1 MQPGYFFG
9 FCEIWIFAVPYDIA
23 STFLKRIS
31 GSKPINL
38 NTLAPIIL
46 FVYNRPDHARQCLD
60 ALARNVLAAESQ
72 LIVFSDGAKAAA
84 TADEKQKI
92 QEVRALFREEHR
104 FRSVELH
111 ASDTNKGLSA
121 SIIQGVTAVVEQH
134 GKAIILEDDLI
145 TDEYFLTFMNDA
157 LRTYE
162 ADSRVACISGYIY
175 PVEETLPALF
185 FLKGADCWGWATW
198 KRSWQLFEQD
208 GQALLQ
214 QLRQNDLAHDF
225 NFYDS
230 YPYVEMLEDQIRG
243 KNNSWAIR
251 WYAAAY
257 LQNKLTLY
265 PGQSLVQN
273 IGFDGTGTHS
283 GRKSI
288 RQTRLLHQERRLQPV
303 PVAENGEAK
312 QVIARYFRKRQAG
325 TIFTRVKTIIR
336 SFFK

>member
-1 MQPGYFFG
+1 MNQ
-9 FCEIWIFAVPYDIA
+9 V
-23 STFLKRIS
+23 
-31 GSKPINL
+31 
-38 NTLAPIIL
+38 APIVL
-46 FVYNRPDHARQCLD
+46 FVYNRPDHTRQCLD
-60 ALARNVLAAESQ
+60 ALAENVLAGESP
-72 LIVFSDGAKAAA
+72 LIVFADGAKPSA
-84 TADEKQKI
+84 TAAERQQV
-92 QEVRALFREEHR
+92 QEVRDLFREERR
-104 FRSVELH
+104 FKSVELH

-121 SIIQGVTAVVEQH
+121 SIISGVTSVMAQH

-157 LRTYE
+157 LTTYE

-175 PVEETLPALF
+175 PVEETLPDLF
-185 FLKGADCWGWATW
+185 FLKGADCWGWAAW

-208 GQALLQ
+208 GQVLLQ
-214 QLRQNDLAHDF
+214 QLRQKDLAHDF

-265 PGQSLVQN
+265 PGQSLVLN

-283 GRKSI
+283 GNKGI
-288 RQTRLLHQERRLQPV
+288 RQTRLLHQKRLLLPV
-303 PVAENGEAK
+303 PVEENGKAK
-312 QVIARYFRKRQAG
+312 EIIARYFRKRQAG
-325 TIFTRVKTIIR
+325 TIFGRIRTLFRSLVK
-336 SFFK
+336 K

>member
-1 MQPGYFFG
+1 M
-9 FCEIWIFAVPYDIA
+9 
-23 STFLKRIS
+23 
-31 GSKPINL
+31 N
-38 NTLAPIIL
+38 NLAPIVL
-46 FVYNRPDHARQCLD
+46 FVYNRPDHARQCLE
-60 ALARNVLAAESQ
+60 ALARNVLAAASP
-72 LIVFSDGAKAAA
+72 LIVFADGAKASA
-84 TADEKQKI
+84 TAAEQQLV
-92 QEVRALFREEHR
+92 QEVRALFREERR
-104 FRSVELH
+104 FGSVELH

-121 SIIQGVTAVVEQH
+121 SIIAGVTAVIEQY
-134 GKAIILEDDLI
+134 GKAIVLEDDLI

-157 LRTYE
+157 LTTYE

-175 PVEETLPALF
+175 PVEETLPDLF
-185 FLKGADCWGWATW
+185 FLKGADCWGWAAW

-208 GQALLQ
+208 GKALLQ
-214 QLRQNDLAHDF
+214 QLRQQDLAHDF

-283 GRKSI
+283 GRKGI
-288 RQTRLLHQERRLQPV
+288 RTTRLLHQKRLLQPV
-303 PVAENGEAK
+303 PVAENEDAK

-325 TIFTRVKTIIR
+325 TIFTRMKTLIR